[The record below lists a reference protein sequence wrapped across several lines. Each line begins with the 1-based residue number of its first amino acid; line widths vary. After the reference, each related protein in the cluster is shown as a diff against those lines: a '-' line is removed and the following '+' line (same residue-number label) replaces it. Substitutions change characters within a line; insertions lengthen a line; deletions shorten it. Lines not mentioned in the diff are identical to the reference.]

1 LAVFAAFTMVGAL
14 AAVNL
19 SASGASTKT
28 VKPVVATSSPG
39 SQWTVKHPFKA
50 AFIYVGAPSDAG
62 WTHAQDV
69 GCQDVQKSFG
79 GRVETMYKEDVPE
92 GPQCSAV
99 ITQLVDAGANIVFA
113 TSYGYQSEL
122 LAASQKYPKVL
133 FEQATGTDVTKTL
146 SEYYGAGED
155 GDFLGGM
162 AAGAASK
169 TGKIGFVAP
178 YAIPEVLREVDA
190 FTMDAVVIELDDVC
204 ARGDLGTQALKD
216 VTLDVRAG
224 EILGIAGVAG
234 NGQLE
239 LAEVITGL
247 RPATKGKIT
256 VGGKRLPAGNPRAAI
271 DLGIAYVPEDRMG
284 TGISPNLSIAENL
297 ILKSYRAK
305 AFRSGPVLSARKANA
320 NAKKLIELFDVR
332 APGPRTLIRQL
343 SGGNIQKVLLARE
356 LSSEPRV
363 LVAASPTRGLDV
375 GATQDVRR
383 MLADTAKRGVAVLMI
398 SEDLDEILELADRI
412 AVFFEGR
419 LVGILPSAGVSRQQI
434 GLMMAGAS

>member
-1 LAVFAAFTMVGAL
+1 
-14 AAVNL
+14 
-19 SASGASTKT
+19 
-28 VKPVVATSSPG
+28 
-39 SQWTVKHPFKA
+39 
-50 AFIYVGAPSDAG
+50 
-62 WTHAQDV
+62 
-69 GCQDVQKSFG
+69 
-79 GRVETMYKEDVPE
+79 
-92 GPQCSAV
+92 
-99 ITQLVDAGANIVFA
+99 
-113 TSYGYQSEL
+113 
-122 LAASQKYPKVL
+122 
-133 FEQATGTDVTKTL
+133 
-146 SEYYGAGED
+146 
-155 GDFLGGM
+155 
-162 AAGAASK
+162 
-169 TGKIGFVAP
+169 
-178 YAIPEVLREVDA
+178 
-190 FTMDAVVIELDDVC
+190 
-204 ARGDLGTQALKD
+204 
-216 VTLDVRAG
+216 
-224 EILGIAGVAG
+224 
-234 NGQLE
+234 
-239 LAEVITGL
+239 
-247 RPATKGKIT
+247 
-256 VGGKRLPAGNPRAAI
+256 
-271 DLGIAYVPEDRMG
+271 MG